1 MAKKYYICG
10 MHIAV
15 ICYYSIMFKK
25 SVLSGTLLAAAL
37 LCGGACA
44 AQDAASLIPAD
55 AAVVVRINSGRIL
68 DKMGGDEFVSNVM
81 RAAGQEAAEAAEP
94 VSSPEEWGID
104 LDRPAY
110 VAVSNGE
117 DVSATVIMNLSDAA
131 LFERAAQD
139 FCGGRVHRRGD
150 VAWVENDGRCAVFDS
165 HVAVAADARGE
176 RDAAWWRRA
185 LEHNG
190 GGPATE
196 GFRRMMEADAD
207 IAVMVSGAIFD
218 EDELAVMKNIYG
230 NDLPIEDISMVLGL
244 SSGSGVAEMRYD
256 VVAETDAAARYLEE
270 NTAGMMRV
278 KGRYADCIPASSIF
292 VMYSAIDGGKVSEA
306 LARLPYFADTGEDED
321 FAQLR
326 RIVESLSG
334 DIAVV
339 MGAPVADGDGVSAP
353 ATIMAQVADGELMDF
368 AVRKL
373 GDGAPVEKTDDGYV
387 VEADGTNVWIGVR
400 DGDMVISTVD
410 GMMSLP
416 KASDPAA
423 LAGCREGYGAFY
435 LDVKQLLAAARPFL
449 ELLDSG
455 GSAVSL
461 HSRVDRVESIAER
474 PDSFRCTVY
483 FTDGGD
489 NLYRILADALTA
501 FGTVEDAVEGGGAAE
516 SPADAAAE

>member
-25 SVLSGTLLAAAL
+25 SVLSGTLLAAAI
-37 LCGGACA
+37 LCGGVCA
-44 AQDAASLIPAD
+44 AQDAVSLIPAD
-55 AAVVVRINSGRIL
+55 AAVVMRISTGRIL
-68 DKMGGDEFVSNVM
+68 EENGGEEFMAKVM
-81 RAAGQEAAEAAEP
+81 EMAGLQAAET
-94 VSSPEEWGID
+94 VSSPKEWGVD
-104 LDRPAY
+104 TGKPVY
-110 VAVSNGE
+110 VAISHDG
-117 DVSATVIMNLSDAA
+117 DASAVIMPLSDAA
-131 LFERAAQD
+131 LFGRTVQEL
-139 FCGGRVHRRGD
+139 CVSRVHRRGD

-207 IAVMVSGAIFD
+207 IAMMVSGAIFD

-256 VVAETDAAARYLEE
+256 VVAETDAAARYIEE

-278 KGRYADCIPASSIF
+278 KGRYADCIPASSMF

-321 FAQLR
+321 FARLR

-334 DIAVV
+334 DMAVV

-449 ELLDSG
+449 ELLDSD
-455 GSAVSL
+455 GSVASL
-461 HSRVDRVESIAER
+461 LSRVDRVEGLAER

-483 FTDGGD
+483 LSDGED
-489 NLYRILADALTA
+489 NLYSIMADALA
-501 FGTVEDAVEGGGAAE
+501 AAVAEDAGNGDSAE
-516 SPADAAAE
+516 

>member
-25 SVLSGTLLAAAL
+25 SVLSGTLLAAAI
-37 LCGGACA
+37 LCGGVCA

-81 RAAGQEAAEAAEP
+81 RAAGQEAAEA

-165 HVAVAADARGE
+165 HVAVAADVGGG
-176 RDAAWWRRA
+176 RDAAWWCRA
-185 LEHNG
+185 LEHKEG
-190 GGPATE
+190 VGPATE
-196 GFRRMMEADAD
+196 GIRRIMEADAD

-218 EDELAVMKNIYG
+218 EDELSMMKGIYG
-230 NDLPIEDISMVLGL
+230 GDLPMEDITMVWSL
-244 SSGSGVAEMRYD
+244 SSGRGVAEMRYG
-256 VVAETDAAARYLEE
+256 VVPESDAAARCLAE
-270 NTAGMMRV
+270 NTAGMRRV
-278 KGRYADCIPASSIF
+278 EGRYADCIPASSML
-292 VMYSAIDGGKVSEA
+292 VMYSAIDGAKVSET
-306 LARLPYFADTGEDED
+306 LARLQLLADTGEDED

-387 VEADGTNVWIGVR
+387 IGTGGMNIWMSTR
-400 DGDMVISTVD
+400 DGNMVMSTVE
-410 GMMSLP
+410 GMTSLP

-461 HSRVDRVESIAER
+461 LSRVDRVEGLAER

-483 FTDGGD
+483 LSDGED
-489 NLYRILADALTA
+489 NLYSIMADALA
-501 FGTVEDAVEGGGAAE
+501 AAVAEDAGNGDSAE
-516 SPADAAAE
+516 

>member
-1 MAKKYYICG
+1 
-10 MHIAV
+10 
-15 ICYYSIMFKK
+15 MFKK
-25 SVLSGTLLAAAL
+25 SVLSGTLLAAAI
-37 LCGGACA
+37 LCGGVCA

-55 AAVVVRINSGRIL
+55 AAVVMRISTGRIL
-68 DKMGGDEFVSNVM
+68 EENGGDEFMAKVM
-81 RAAGQEAAEAAEP
+81 EMAGLQAAET
-94 VSSPEEWGID
+94 VSSPKEWGVD
-104 LDRPAY
+104 TGKPVY
-110 VAVSNGE
+110 VAISNDG
-117 DVSATVIMNLSDAA
+117 DASAAVIMPLSDAA
-131 LFERAAQD
+131 LFGRTVQEL
-139 FCGGRVHRRGD
+139 CVSRVHRRCD

-270 NTAGMMRV
+270 NTAGMRRV
-278 KGRYADCIPASSIF
+278 EGRYADCIPASSMF

-306 LARLPYFADTGEDED
+306 LARLQLLADTGEDED

-334 DIAVV
+334 DMAVV
-339 MGAPVADGDGVSAP
+339 MGAPVIADNNVHVP
-353 ATIMAQVADGELMDF
+353 ATLMVRVADSELMDF

-449 ELLDSG
+449 GLLDSG

-461 HSRVDRVESIAER
+461 LSRVDRVEGLAER

-483 FTDGGD
+483 LSDGED
-489 NLYRILADALTA
+489 NLYSIMADAL
-501 FGTVEDAVEGGGAAE
+501 
-516 SPADAAAE
+516 AAAVAEDEGNGDSAE

>member
-1 MAKKYYICG
+1 MLRKT
-10 MHIAV
+10 
-15 ICYYSIMFKK
+15 
-25 SVLSGTLLAAAL
+25 VLSGVALAAAL

-81 RAAGQEAAEAAEP
+81 RAAGQEAAEA

-165 HVAVAADARGE
+165 HVAVAADVGGG
-176 RDAAWWRRA
+176 RDAAWWCRA
-185 LEHNG
+185 LEHKEG
-190 GGPATE
+190 VGPATE
-196 GFRRMMEADAD
+196 GIRRIMEADAD

-278 KGRYADCIPASSIF
+278 KGRYADCIPASSMF

-321 FAQLR
+321 FARLR

-334 DIAVV
+334 DMAVV
-339 MGAPVADGDGVSAP
+339 MGAPVIADNNVHVP

-387 VEADGTNVWIGVR
+387 IGTGGMNIWMSTR
-400 DGDMVISTVD
+400 DGNMVMSTVE
-410 GMMSLP
+410 GMTSLP

-423 LAGCREGYGAFY
+423 LAGCRGSYGAFY
-435 LDVKQLLAAARPFL
+435 LDVKQMLAAARSFL
-449 ELLDSG
+449 ELLDSD
-455 GSAVSL
+455 GSVASL
-461 HSRVDRVESIAER
+461 LSRVDRVEGLAER

-483 FTDGGD
+483 LSDGED
-489 NLYRILADALTA
+489 NLYSIMADALA
-501 FGTVEDAVEGGGAAE
+501 AAVAEDAGNGDSAE
-516 SPADAAAE
+516 

>member
-1 MAKKYYICG
+1 MAKKYYICE

-25 SVLSGTLLAAAL
+25 SVLSGTLLAAAI
-37 LCGGACA
+37 LCGGVCA
-44 AQDAASLIPAD
+44 AQDAVSLIPAD
-55 AAVVVRINSGRIL
+55 AAVVMRISTGRIL
-68 DKMGGDEFVSNVM
+68 EENGGEEFMAKVM
-81 RAAGQEAAEAAEP
+81 EMAGLQAAET
-94 VSSPEEWGID
+94 VSSPKEWGVD
-104 LDRPAY
+104 TGKPVY
-110 VAVSNGE
+110 VAISHDG
-117 DVSATVIMNLSDAA
+117 DASAVIMPLSDAA
-131 LFERAAQD
+131 LFGRTVQEL
-139 FCGGRVHRRGD
+139 CVSRVHRRGD

-185 LEHNG
+185 LEHNGG

-278 KGRYADCIPASSIF
+278 KGRYADCIPASSMF

-306 LARLPYFADTGEDED
+306 LARLSYFADTGEDED
-321 FAQLR
+321 FARLR

-334 DIAVV
+334 DMAVV

-449 ELLDSG
+449 ELLDSD
-455 GSAVSL
+455 GSVASL
-461 HSRVDRVESIAER
+461 LSRVDRVEGLAER

-483 FTDGGD
+483 LSDGED
-489 NLYRILADALTA
+489 NLYSIMADALA
-501 FGTVEDAVEGGGAAE
+501 AAVAEDAGNGDSAE
-516 SPADAAAE
+516 

>member
-25 SVLSGTLLAAAL
+25 SVLSGTLLAAAI
-37 LCGGACA
+37 LCGGVCA
-44 AQDAASLIPAD
+44 AQDAVSLIPAD
-55 AAVVVRINSGRIL
+55 AAVVMRISTGRIL
-68 DKMGGDEFVSNVM
+68 EENGGEEFLAKVM
-81 RAAGQEAAEAAEP
+81 EMAGLQAAET
-94 VSSPEEWGID
+94 VSSPKEWGVD
-104 LDRPAY
+104 TGKPVY
-110 VAVSNGE
+110 VAISHDG
-117 DVSATVIMNLSDAA
+117 DASAVIMPLSDAA
-131 LFERAAQD
+131 LFGRTVQEL
-139 FCGGRVHRRGD
+139 CVSRVHRRGD

-185 LEHNG
+185 LEHNGG

-244 SSGSGVAEMRYD
+244 SSGSGVAEMRYG
-256 VVAETDAAARYLEE
+256 VVPESDAAARCLAE
-270 NTAGMMRV
+270 NTAGMQRV
-278 KGRYADCIPASSIF
+278 EGRYADCIPASSML

-321 FAQLR
+321 FARLR

-334 DIAVV
+334 DMAVV
-339 MGAPVADGDGVSAP
+339 MGAPVIADNNVHVP
-353 ATIMAQVADGELMDF
+353 ATLMVRVADSEMMDMDF
-368 AVRKL
+368 VVQKL
-373 GDGAPVEKTDDGYV
+373 KRDGGYV

-423 LAGCREGYGAFY
+423 LAGCRGSYGAFY
-435 LDVKQLLAAARPFL
+435 LDVKQMLAAARPFL
-449 ELLDSG
+449 ELLDSD
-455 GSAVSL
+455 GSVASL
-461 HSRVDRVESIAER
+461 LSRVDRVEGLAER

-483 FTDGGD
+483 LSDGED
-489 NLYRILADALTA
+489 NLYSIMADALA
-501 FGTVEDAVEGGGAAE
+501 AAVAEDAGNGDSAE
-516 SPADAAAE
+516 

>member
-1 MAKKYYICG
+1 
-10 MHIAV
+10 
-15 ICYYSIMFKK
+15 MFKK
-25 SVLSGTLLAAAL
+25 SVLSGTLLAAAI
-37 LCGGACA
+37 LCGGVCA
-44 AQDAASLIPAD
+44 AQDAVSLIPAD
-55 AAVVVRINSGRIL
+55 AAVVMRISTGRIL
-68 DKMGGDEFVSNVM
+68 EENGGEEFMAKVM
-81 RAAGQEAAEAAEP
+81 EMAGLQAAET
-94 VSSPEEWGID
+94 VSSPKEWGVD
-104 LDRPAY
+104 TGKPVY
-110 VAVSNGE
+110 VAISHDG
-117 DVSATVIMNLSDAA
+117 DASAAVIMPLSDAA
-131 LFERAAQD
+131 LFGRTVQEL
-139 FCGGRVHRRGD
+139 CVSRVHRRGD

-278 KGRYADCIPASSIF
+278 KGRYADCIPASSMF

-321 FAQLR
+321 FARLR

-334 DIAVV
+334 DMAVV

-373 GDGAPVEKTDDGYV
+373 GDGAPVEKRDGGYV

-423 LAGCREGYGAFY
+423 LAGCRGSYGAFY
-435 LDVKQLLAAARPFL
+435 LDVKQMLAAARPFL
-449 ELLDSG
+449 ELPDSD
-455 GSAVSL
+455 GSVASL
-461 HSRVDRVESIAER
+461 LSRVDRVEGLAER

-483 FTDGGD
+483 LSDGED
-489 NLYRILADALTA
+489 NLYSIMADALA
-501 FGTVEDAVEGGGAAE
+501 AAVAEDAGNGDSAE
-516 SPADAAAE
+516 

>member
-1 MAKKYYICG
+1 MLRKT
-10 MHIAV
+10 
-15 ICYYSIMFKK
+15 
-25 SVLSGTLLAAAL
+25 VLSGVALAAAL

-68 DKMGGDEFVSNVM
+68 DKMGGEEFVSHVM

-117 DVSATVIMNLSDAA
+117 DVSAAVIMNLSDAA

-139 FCGGRVHRRGD
+139 FCGDRVHRRGD

-165 HVAVAADARGE
+165 HVAVAADVGGG
-176 RDAAWWRRA
+176 RDAAWWCRA
-185 LEHNG
+185 LEHKEG

-278 KGRYADCIPASSIF
+278 KGRYADCIPASSMF

-321 FAQLR
+321 FARLR
-326 RIVESLSG
+326 RIVEALSG
-334 DIAVV
+334 DMAVV
-339 MGAPVADGDGVSAP
+339 MGAPVIADNNVHVP
-353 ATIMAQVADGELMDF
+353 ATLMVRVADRELMDMDF
-368 AVRKL
+368 VVQKL
-373 GDGAPVEKTDDGYV
+373 WTDMPVEKRDGGYV

-423 LAGCREGYGAFY
+423 LAGCRGSYGAFY
-435 LDVKQLLAAARPFL
+435 LDVKQMLAAARPFL
-449 ELLDSG
+449 ELLDSD
-455 GSAVSL
+455 GSVASL
-461 HSRVDRVESIAER
+461 LSRVDRVEGLAER

-483 FTDGGD
+483 LSDGED
-489 NLYRILADALTA
+489 NLYSIMADALA
-501 FGTVEDAVEGGGAAE
+501 AAVAEDAGNGDSAE
-516 SPADAAAE
+516 

>member
-25 SVLSGTLLAAAL
+25 NVLSGTLLAAAI
-37 LCGGACA
+37 LCGGVCA
-44 AQDAASLIPAD
+44 AQDAVSLIPAD
-55 AAVVVRINSGRIL
+55 AAVVMRISTGRIL
-68 DKMGGDEFVSNVM
+68 EENGGEEFMAKVM
-81 RAAGQEAAEAAEP
+81 EMAGLQAAET
-94 VSSPEEWGID
+94 VSSPKEWGVD
-104 LDRPAY
+104 TGKPVY
-110 VAVSNGE
+110 VAISHDG
-117 DVSATVIMNLSDAA
+117 DASAVIMPLSDAA
-131 LFERAAQD
+131 LFGRTVQEL
-139 FCGGRVHRRGD
+139 CVSRVHRRGD

-207 IAVMVSGAIFD
+207 IAVMVSDAIFD

-278 KGRYADCIPASSIF
+278 KGRYADCIPASSMF

-321 FAQLR
+321 FARLR

-334 DIAVV
+334 DMAVV
-339 MGAPVADGDGVSAP
+339 MGAPVIADNNVHVP
-353 ATIMAQVADGELMDF
+353 ATLMVRVADSEMMDM
-368 AVRKL
+368 
-373 GDGAPVEKTDDGYV
+373 PVEKRDGGYV

-423 LAGCREGYGAFY
+423 LAGCRGSYGAFY
-435 LDVKQLLAAARPFL
+435 LDVKQMLAAARPFL
-449 ELLDSG
+449 DLLDSD
-455 GSAVSL
+455 GSVASL
-461 HSRVDRVESIAER
+461 LSRVDRVEGLAER

-483 FTDGGD
+483 LSDGED
-489 NLYRILADALTA
+489 NLYSIMADALA
-501 FGTVEDAVEGGGAAE
+501 AAVAEDAGNGDSAE
-516 SPADAAAE
+516 

>member
-1 MAKKYYICG
+1 
-10 MHIAV
+10 
-15 ICYYSIMFKK
+15 MFKK
-25 SVLSGTLLAAAL
+25 SVLSGTLLAAAI
-37 LCGGACA
+37 LCGGVCA
-44 AQDAASLIPAD
+44 AQDAVSLIPAD
-55 AAVVVRINSGRIL
+55 AAVVMRISTGRIL
-68 DKMGGDEFVSNVM
+68 EENGGEEFMAKVM
-81 RAAGQEAAEAAEP
+81 EMAGLQAAET
-94 VSSPEEWGID
+94 VSSPKEWGVD
-104 LDRPAY
+104 TGKPVY
-110 VAVSNGE
+110 VAISNDG
-117 DVSATVIMNLSDAA
+117 DASAAVIMPLSDAA
-131 LFERAAQD
+131 LFGRTVQEL
-139 FCGGRVHRRGD
+139 CVSRVHRRGD

-185 LEHNG
+185 LEHNGG

-278 KGRYADCIPASSIF
+278 KGRYADCIPASSML
-292 VMYSAIDGGKVSEA
+292 VMYSAIDGAKVSET
-306 LARLPYFADTGEDED
+306 LARLQLLADTGEDED

-461 HSRVDRVESIAER
+461 HSRVDRVEGLAER

>member
-25 SVLSGTLLAAAL
+25 SVLSGTLLAAAI
-37 LCGGACA
+37 LCGGVCA
-44 AQDAASLIPAD
+44 AQDAVSLIPAD
-55 AAVVVRINSGRIL
+55 AAVVMRISTGRIL
-68 DKMGGDEFVSNVM
+68 EENGGEEFLAKVM
-81 RAAGQEAAEAAEP
+81 EMAGLQAAET
-94 VSSPEEWGID
+94 VSSPKEWGVD
-104 LDRPAY
+104 TGKPVY
-110 VAVSNGE
+110 VAISNDG
-117 DVSATVIMNLSDAA
+117 DASAAVIMPLSDAA
-131 LFERAAQD
+131 LFGRTVQEL
-139 FCGGRVHRRGD
+139 CVSRVHRRGD

-278 KGRYADCIPASSIF
+278 KGRYADCIPASSML
-292 VMYSAIDGGKVSEA
+292 VMYSAIDGAKVSEA
-306 LARLPYFADTGEDED
+306 LARLQLLADTGEDED

-339 MGAPVADGDGVSAP
+339 MGAPVADGDGVSVP
-353 ATIMAQVADGELMDF
+353 ATLMVRVADSEMMDMDF
-368 AVRKL
+368 VVQKL
-373 GDGAPVEKTDDGYV
+373 WTDMPVEKRDGGYV

-423 LAGCREGYGAFY
+423 LVGCRGSYGAFY
-435 LDVKQLLAAARPFL
+435 LDVKQMLAAARPFL
-449 ELLDSG
+449 ELLDSD
-455 GSAVSL
+455 GSVASL
-461 HSRVDRVESIAER
+461 LSRVDRVEGLAER

-483 FTDGGD
+483 LSDGED
-489 NLYRILADALTA
+489 NLYSIMADAL
-501 FGTVEDAVEGGGAAE
+501 
-516 SPADAAAE
+516 AAAEAEDAGNGDSAE

>member
-1 MAKKYYICG
+1 MAKKYYICE

-37 LCGGACA
+37 LCGGVCA

-81 RAAGQEAAEAAEP
+81 RAVGQEAAEA

-139 FCGGRVHRRGD
+139 FCGGWVHRRGD

-244 SSGSGVAEMRYD
+244 SSGRGVAEMRYG
-256 VVAETDAAARYLEE
+256 VVPESDAAARCLAE
-270 NTAGMMRV
+270 NTAGMRRV
-278 KGRYADCIPASSIF
+278 EGRYADCIPASSML
-292 VMYSAIDGGKVSEA
+292 VMYSAIDGAKVSET
-306 LARLPYFADTGEDED
+306 LARLQLLADTGEDED

-461 HSRVDRVESIAER
+461 HSRVDRVEGLAER

>member
-1 MAKKYYICG
+1 
-10 MHIAV
+10 
-15 ICYYSIMFKK
+15 MFKK
-25 SVLSGTLLAAAL
+25 SVLSGTLLAAAI
-37 LCGGACA
+37 LCGGVCA
-44 AQDAASLIPAD
+44 AQDAVSLIPAD
-55 AAVVVRINSGRIL
+55 AAVVMRISTGRIL
-68 DKMGGDEFVSNVM
+68 EENGGEKFMAKVM
-81 RAAGQEAAEAAEP
+81 EMAGLQAAET
-94 VSSPEEWGID
+94 VSSPKEWGVD
-104 LDRPAY
+104 TGKPVY
-110 VAVSNGE
+110 VAISHDG
-117 DVSATVIMNLSDAA
+117 DASAAVIMPLSDAA
-131 LFERAAQD
+131 LFGRTVQEL
-139 FCGGRVHRRGD
+139 CVSRVHRRGD

-185 LEHNG
+185 LEHNGG

-278 KGRYADCIPASSIF
+278 KGRYADCIPASSMF

-321 FAQLR
+321 FARLR

-339 MGAPVADGDGVSAP
+339 MGAPVADGDGVSVP

-387 VEADGTNVWIGVR
+387 IGTGGMNIWMSTR
-400 DGDMVISTVD
+400 DGNMVMSTVE
-410 GMMSLP
+410 GMTSLP

-435 LDVKQLLAAARPFL
+435 LDVKQMLAAARPFL
-449 ELLDSG
+449 ELLDSD
-455 GSAVSL
+455 GSVASL
-461 HSRVDRVESIAER
+461 LSRVDRVEGLAER

-483 FTDGGD
+483 LSDGED
-489 NLYRILADALTA
+489 NLYSIMADALA
-501 FGTVEDAVEGGGAAE
+501 AAVAEDAGNGDSAE
-516 SPADAAAE
+516 

>member
-25 SVLSGTLLAAAL
+25 SVLSGTLLAAAI
-37 LCGGACA
+37 LCGGVCA
-44 AQDAASLIPAD
+44 AQDAVSLIPAD
-55 AAVVVRINSGRIL
+55 AAVVMRISTGRIL
-68 DKMGGDEFVSNVM
+68 EENGGEEFLAKVM
-81 RAAGQEAAEAAEP
+81 EMAGLQAAET
-94 VSSPEEWGID
+94 VSSPKEWGVD
-104 LDRPAY
+104 TGKPVY
-110 VAVSNGE
+110 VAISHDG
-117 DVSATVIMNLSDAA
+117 DASAAVIMPLSDAA
-131 LFERAAQD
+131 LFGRTVQEL
-139 FCGGRVHRRGD
+139 CVSRVHRRGD

-190 GGPATE
+190 GGGPATE

-218 EDELAVMKNIYG
+218 EDEPAVMKNIYG

-278 KGRYADCIPASSIF
+278 KGRYADCIPASSMF

-321 FAQLR
+321 FARLR

-334 DIAVV
+334 DMAVV
-339 MGAPVADGDGVSAP
+339 MGAPVIADNNVHVP
-353 ATIMAQVADGELMDF
+353 ATLMVRVADSEMMDIDF
-368 AVRKL
+368 VVQKL
-373 GDGAPVEKTDDGYV
+373 WTDMPVEKRDGGYV

-423 LAGCREGYGAFY
+423 LAGCRGSYGAFY
-435 LDVKQLLAAARPFL
+435 LDVKQMLAAARPFL
-449 ELLDSG
+449 ELLDSD
-455 GSAVSL
+455 GSVASL
-461 HSRVDRVESIAER
+461 LSRVDRVEGLAER

-483 FTDGGD
+483 LSDGED
-489 NLYRILADALTA
+489 NLYSIMADALA
-501 FGTVEDAVEGGGAAE
+501 AAVAEDAGNGDSAE
-516 SPADAAAE
+516 

>member
-25 SVLSGTLLAAAL
+25 SVLSGTLLAAAI
-37 LCGGACA
+37 LCGGVCA
-44 AQDAASLIPAD
+44 AQDAVSLIPAD

-81 RAAGQEAAEAAEP
+81 RAAGQEAAEA

-165 HVAVAADARGE
+165 HVAVAADVGGG
-176 RDAAWWRRA
+176 RDAAWWCRA
-185 LEHNG
+185 LEHKEG
-190 GGPATE
+190 VGPATE

-230 NDLPIEDISMVLGL
+230 NDLPIEDISMVWSL
-244 SSGSGVAEMRYD
+244 SSGRGVAEMRYG
-256 VVAETDAAARYLEE
+256 VVPESDAAARCLAE
-270 NTAGMMRV
+270 NTAGMQRV
-278 KGRYADCIPASSIF
+278 EGRYADCIPASSML

-321 FAQLR
+321 FARLR

-334 DIAVV
+334 DMAVV
-339 MGAPVADGDGVSAP
+339 MGAPVIADNNVHVP
-353 ATIMAQVADGELMDF
+353 ATLMVRVADSEMMDMDF
-368 AVRKL
+368 VVQKL
-373 GDGAPVEKTDDGYV
+373 KRDGGYV

-423 LAGCREGYGAFY
+423 LAGCRGSYGAFY
-435 LDVKQLLAAARPFL
+435 LDVKQMLAAARPFL
-449 ELLDSG
+449 ELLDSD
-455 GSAVSL
+455 GSVASL
-461 HSRVDRVESIAER
+461 LSRVDRVEGLAER

-483 FTDGGD
+483 LSDGED
-489 NLYRILADALTA
+489 NLYSIMADALA
-501 FGTVEDAVEGGGAAE
+501 AAVAEDAGNGDSAE
-516 SPADAAAE
+516 

>member
-1 MAKKYYICG
+1 MAKKYYICE

-25 SVLSGTLLAAAL
+25 SVLSGTLLAAAI
-37 LCGGACA
+37 LCGGVCA
-44 AQDAASLIPAD
+44 AQDAVSLIPAD
-55 AAVVVRINSGRIL
+55 AAVVMRISTGRIL
-68 DKMGGDEFVSNVM
+68 EENGGEEFMAKVM
-81 RAAGQEAAEAAEP
+81 EMAGLQAAET
-94 VSSPEEWGID
+94 VSSPKEWGVD
-104 LDRPAY
+104 TGKPVY
-110 VAVSNGE
+110 VAISNDG
-117 DVSATVIMNLSDAA
+117 DASAAVIMPLSDAA
-131 LFERAAQD
+131 LFGRTVQEL
-139 FCGGRVHRRGD
+139 CVSRVHRRGD

-185 LEHNG
+185 LEHNGG

-278 KGRYADCIPASSIF
+278 KGRYADCIPASSML
-292 VMYSAIDGGKVSEA
+292 VMYSAIDGAKVSET
-306 LARLPYFADTGEDED
+306 LARLQLLADTGEDED

-461 HSRVDRVESIAER
+461 HSRVDRVEGLAER

-483 FTDGGD
+483 LSDGED
-489 NLYRILADALTA
+489 NLYSIMADALA
-501 FGTVEDAVEGGGAAE
+501 AAVAEDAGNGDSAE
-516 SPADAAAE
+516 

>member
-25 SVLSGTLLAAAL
+25 SVLSGTLLAAAI
-37 LCGGACA
+37 LCGGVCA
-44 AQDAASLIPAD
+44 AQDAVSLIPAD
-55 AAVVVRINSGRIL
+55 AAVVMRISTGRIL
-68 DKMGGDEFVSNVM
+68 EENGGEEFLAKVM
-81 RAAGQEAAEAAEP
+81 EMAGLQAAET
-94 VSSPEEWGID
+94 VSSPKEWGVD
-104 LDRPAY
+104 TGKPVY
-110 VAVSNGE
+110 VAISNDG
-117 DVSATVIMNLSDAA
+117 DASAAVIMPLSDAA
-131 LFERAAQD
+131 LFGRTVQEL
-139 FCGGRVHRRGD
+139 CVSRVHRRGD

-218 EDELAVMKNIYG
+218 EDELSVMKGIYG
-230 NDLPIEDISMVLGL
+230 GDLPMEDITMVWSL
-244 SSGSGVAEMRYD
+244 SSGRGVAEMRYG
-256 VVAETDAAARYLEE
+256 VVPESDAAARCLAE
-270 NTAGMMRV
+270 NTAGMRRV
-278 KGRYADCIPASSIF
+278 EGRYADCIPASSML
-292 VMYSAIDGGKVSEA
+292 VMYSAIDGAKVSET
-306 LARLPYFADTGEDED
+306 LARLQLLADTGEDED

-339 MGAPVADGDGVSAP
+339 MGAPVADGDGVSVP

-387 VEADGTNVWIGVR
+387 IGSGGMNIWMSTR
-400 DGDMVISTVD
+400 DGNMVMSTVE
-410 GMMSLP
+410 GMTSLP

-435 LDVKQLLAAARPFL
+435 LDVKQLLAAVRPFL
-449 ELLDSG
+449 ELLDSD
-455 GSAVSL
+455 GSVASL
-461 HSRVDRVESIAER
+461 LSRVDRVEGFAER

-483 FTDGGD
+483 LSDGED
-489 NLYRILADALTA
+489 NLYSIMADALA
-501 FGTVEDAVEGGGAAE
+501 AAVAEDAGNGDSAE
-516 SPADAAAE
+516 

>member
-25 SVLSGTLLAAAL
+25 SVLSGTLLAAAI
-37 LCGGACA
+37 LCGGVCA
-44 AQDAASLIPAD
+44 AQDAVSLIPAD
-55 AAVVVRINSGRIL
+55 AAVVMRISTGRIL
-68 DKMGGDEFVSNVM
+68 EENGGEKFMAKVM
-81 RAAGQEAAEAAEP
+81 EMAGLQAAET
-94 VSSPEEWGID
+94 VSSPKEWGVD
-104 LDRPAY
+104 TGKPVY
-110 VAVSNGE
+110 VAISHDG
-117 DVSATVIMNLSDAA
+117 DASAAVIMPLSDAA
-131 LFERAAQD
+131 LFGRTVQEL
-139 FCGGRVHRRGD
+139 CVSRVHRRGD

-185 LEHNG
+185 LEHNGG

-278 KGRYADCIPASSIF
+278 KGRYADCIPASSMF

-321 FAQLR
+321 FARLR

-339 MGAPVADGDGVSAP
+339 MGAPVADGDGVSVP

-387 VEADGTNVWIGVR
+387 IGTGGMNIWMSTR
-400 DGDMVISTVD
+400 DGNMVMSTVE
-410 GMMSLP
+410 GMTSLP

-435 LDVKQLLAAARPFL
+435 LDVKQMLAAARPFL
-449 ELLDSG
+449 ELLDSD
-455 GSAVSL
+455 GSVASL
-461 HSRVDRVESIAER
+461 LSRVDRVEGLAER

-483 FTDGGD
+483 LSDGED
-489 NLYRILADALTA
+489 NLYSIMADALA
-501 FGTVEDAVEGGGAAE
+501 AAVAEDAGNGDSAE
-516 SPADAAAE
+516 

>member
-25 SVLSGTLLAAAL
+25 SVLSGTLLAAAI
-37 LCGGACA
+37 LCGGVCA
-44 AQDAASLIPAD
+44 AQDAVSLIPAD
-55 AAVVVRINSGRIL
+55 AAVVMRISTGRIL
-68 DKMGGDEFVSNVM
+68 EENGGEEFLAKVM
-81 RAAGQEAAEAAEP
+81 EMAGLQAAET
-94 VSSPEEWGID
+94 VSSPKEWGVD
-104 LDRPAY
+104 TGKPVY
-110 VAVSNGE
+110 VAISNDG
-117 DVSATVIMNLSDAA
+117 DASAVIMPLSDAA
-131 LFERAAQD
+131 LFGRTVQEL
-139 FCGGRVHRRGD
+139 CVSRVHRRGD

-185 LEHNG
+185 LEHNGG

-230 NDLPIEDISMVLGL
+230 NDLPIEDISMVWSL
-244 SSGSGVAEMRYD
+244 SSGRGVAEMRYG
-256 VVAETDAAARYLEE
+256 VVPESDAAARCLAE
-270 NTAGMMRV
+270 NTAGMQRV
-278 KGRYADCIPASSIF
+278 EGRYADCIPASSML
-292 VMYSAIDGGKVSEA
+292 VMYSAIDGDKVSEA

-321 FAQLR
+321 FARLR

-334 DIAVV
+334 DMAVV
-339 MGAPVADGDGVSAP
+339 MGAPVIADNNVHVPAP
-353 ATIMAQVADGELMDF
+353 PLVRVADSEMMGMDLVVQQPWQ
-368 AVRKL
+368 AM
-373 GDGAPVEKTDDGYV
+373 PVEQRDGGYV

-423 LAGCREGYGAFY
+423 LAGCRGSYGAFY
-435 LDVKQLLAAARPFL
+435 LDVKQMLAAARPFL
-449 ELLDSG
+449 ELLDSD
-455 GSAVSL
+455 GSVASL
-461 HSRVDRVESIAER
+461 LSRVDRVEGLAER

-483 FTDGGD
+483 LSDGED
-489 NLYRILADALTA
+489 NLYSIMADALA
-501 FGTVEDAVEGGGAAE
+501 AAVAEDAGNGDSAE
-516 SPADAAAE
+516 

>member
-25 SVLSGTLLAAAL
+25 SVLSGTLLAAAI
-37 LCGGACA
+37 LCGGVCA
-44 AQDAASLIPAD
+44 AQDAVSLIPAD
-55 AAVVVRINSGRIL
+55 AAVVMRISTGRIL
-68 DKMGGDEFVSNVM
+68 EENGGEEFLAKVM
-81 RAAGQEAAEAAEP
+81 EMAGLQAAET
-94 VSSPEEWGID
+94 VSSPKEWGVD
-104 LDRPAY
+104 TGKPVY
-110 VAVSNGE
+110 VAISHDG
-117 DVSATVIMNLSDAA
+117 DASAVIMPLSDAA
-131 LFERAAQD
+131 LFGRTVQEL
-139 FCGGRVHRRGD
+139 CVSRVHRRGD

-176 RDAAWWRRA
+176 RDAAWWCRA
-185 LEHNG
+185 LEHKEDV
-190 GGPATE
+190 GPATE

-230 NDLPIEDISMVLGL
+230 NDLPIEDISMVWSL
-244 SSGSGVAEMRYD
+244 SSGRGVAEMRYG
-256 VVAETDAAARYLEE
+256 VVPESDAAARCLAE
-270 NTAGMMRV
+270 NTAGMQRV
-278 KGRYADCIPASSIF
+278 EGRYADCIPASSML

-321 FAQLR
+321 FARLR

-334 DIAVV
+334 DMAVV
-339 MGAPVADGDGVSAP
+339 MGAPVIADNNVHVP
-353 ATIMAQVADGELMDF
+353 ATLM
-368 AVRKL
+368 VRVVQKL
-373 GDGAPVEKTDDGYV
+373 WTDMPVEKRDGGYV

-423 LAGCREGYGAFY
+423 LVGCRGSYGAFY
-435 LDVKQLLAAARPFL
+435 LDVKQMLAAARPFL
-449 ELLDSG
+449 ELLDSD
-455 GSAVSL
+455 GSVASL
-461 HSRVDRVESIAER
+461 LSRVDRVEGLAER

-483 FTDGGD
+483 LSDGED
-489 NLYRILADALTA
+489 NLYSIMADALA
-501 FGTVEDAVEGGGAAE
+501 AAVAEDAGNGDLAE
-516 SPADAAAE
+516 